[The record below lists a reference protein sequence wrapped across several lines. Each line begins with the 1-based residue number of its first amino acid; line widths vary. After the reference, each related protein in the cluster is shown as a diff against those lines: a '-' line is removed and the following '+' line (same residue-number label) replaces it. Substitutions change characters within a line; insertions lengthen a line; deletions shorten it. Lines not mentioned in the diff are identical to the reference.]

1 MQDYF
6 KALIG
11 GLLVLTIAALC
22 LYSTAFA
29 TDAVWENDRDGQSG
43 AEYYDHFGEELL
55 PDEEEVQLLDSGKVL
70 DSGLPPDV
78 PSSLEKDVSAIR
90 RDLDLILYQ
99 LTPLGIICFLFVWF
113 CKWFKR
119 TFVDSIL

>member
-11 GLLVLTIAALC
+11 GLLALTIAALC

-113 CKWFKR
+113 CKWFKDR
-119 TFVDSIL
+119 KSVV

>member
-11 GLLVLTIAALC
+11 GLLALTIAALC

-43 AEYYDHFGEELL
+43 ADYYDHFGEELP
-55 PDEEEVQLLDSGKVL
+55 PDEEEVQLLDSGEVL

-78 PSSLEKDVSAIR
+78 PRACLKNKSCTK
-90 RDLDLILYQ
+90 
-99 LTPLGIICFLFVWF
+99 
-113 CKWFKR
+113 
-119 TFVDSIL
+119 

>member
-1 MQDYF
+1 MQDYL
-6 KALIG
+6 KALFV
-11 GLLVLTIAALC
+11 GLLVLSVTVLC

-29 TDAVWENDRDGQSG
+29 ADAAWGNGSDGQSE
-43 AEYYDHFGEELL
+43 AEEYDHFGEELP
-55 PDEEEVQLLDSGKVL
+55 PDEEEAQLLDSGRVL

-90 RDLDLILYQ
+90 RNLDLILYQ

>member
-1 MQDYF
+1 MQDYL
-6 KALIG
+6 KALFV
-11 GLLVLTIAALC
+11 GLLVLSVTAIC
-22 LYSTAFA
+22 LYSMVFAEDAFWA
-29 TDAVWENDRDGQSG
+29 DSSDGQSE
-43 AEYYDHFGEELL
+43 AEDYDHFGEELP
-55 PDEEEVQLLDSGKVL
+55 PDEEEVQILDSGKVL
-70 DSGLPPDV
+70 DSGFPPDY
-78 PSSLEKDVSAIR
+78 PTSLEQDVSAIR

>member
-11 GLLVLTIAALC
+11 GLLALTIAALC

-29 TDAVWENDRDGQSG
+29 TDAAWGNGSDGQSG
-43 AEYYDHFGEELL
+43 AEYYDHFGEELP

-90 RDLDLILYQ
+90 RNLDLILYQ

>member
-11 GLLVLTIAALC
+11 GLLALTIAALC

-113 CKWFKR
+113 CKWFKH
-119 TFVDSIL
+119 TFLDSIL